1 MFWKKNY
8 HVLYIKKKIT
18 FVIHSF
24 TCIWLPSNPD
34 HHNHSRGPSISHRA
48 VEKSFFFFFK
58 HRCPFPQN
66 NRTKLLLVA
75 HRRHFTHIFI
85 LQIWLLPTSLTSY
98 LGCFLFTV
106 LSHSFLTTL
115 CLSAPGIWTS
125 CSSFGSVI
133 WYSFTLH
140 FWFQDVHDH
149 QIHVILHFCS
159 LHCKSTEGLLVP

>member
-1 MFWKKNY
+1 MFCT
-8 HVLYIKKKIT
+8 LKKKIT

-115 CLSAPGIWTS
+115 CLSAPGHLDKLFFLWFSHLVQFHTS
-125 CSSFGSVI
+125 FLISGCAWSPNPCDLALLLSSLQEYWRLACSISN
-133 WYSFTLH
+133 
-140 FWFQDVHDH
+140 
-149 QIHVILHFCS
+149 
-159 LHCKSTEGLLVP
+159 KE